1 MAKDK
6 DKKETKVS
14 GVSEALKNLS
24 GFIQKGARTGDVE
37 KIPTGYFNL
46 DFAINYGTLPEDFEI
61 YGSKH
66 KTYDPK
72 KPVGIPCGR
81 LVHLYGAE
89 GSGKSYLCYR
99 MAGFAQRMG
108 HKVAWIDTEQS
119 FSEDLAVING
129 VDIDEL
135 LYSDLH
141 NSEDPDKIFYAE
153 DVMDGIV
160 NLVKSGVKLVI
171 LDSVANLVPKA
182 RMEADAEQQYVAL
195 LARLLSENLGR
206 IVQWAGA
213 KDAVVVFINQL
224 REKPNMMFG
233 GNPMTTKGGRML
245 SHNSSL
251 SIEVSKCPKSSDPW
265 IFIEDDRVPGGK
277 RLIGRKSKIRFDKNR
292 FSKPFVDQKGN
303 PMSVDIPIYY
313 EPYFPNIEETL
324 LETGRQQQIIKLRV
338 GTYKWTDAVSG
349 KEYKAED
356 KDEFINML
364 KGDVEMRKALLA
376 ELKKNAK
383 ENGNPLSPEIIQY
396 DPEIVVKRVEA
407 TEEDME
413 EAEKIS
419 EKKGK
424 KKSKIDFDES
434 VENNEEALE
443 V

>member
-1 MAKDK
+1 MSK
-6 DKKETKVS
+6 DKKTKNEAATS
-14 GVSEALKNLS
+14 GVSEALKSLS

-46 DFAINYGTLPEDFEI
+46 DFAINFGTLPEDFEV

-66 KTYDPK
+66 KVYDPK

-119 FSEDLAVING
+119 FSEDLAIING

-141 NSEDPDKIFYAE
+141 NLEDPDKIYYAE

-182 RMEADAEQQYVAL
+182 RMEAEAEQQYVAL

-224 REKPNMMFG
+224 REKPGMMFG
-233 GNPMTTKGGRML
+233 NPITTKGGRML
-245 SHNSSL
+245 NHNSSL
-251 SIEVSKCPKSSDPW
+251 SMEVSKCPKNDSPW
-265 IFIEDDRVPGGK
+265 IFVEDDRVPGGK
-277 RLIGRKSKIRFDKNR
+277 RLIGRNSKIRFDKNR

-303 PMSVDIPIYY
+303 PMSVSIPIYY
-313 EPYFPNIEETL
+313 EPYFPNIEEIL
-324 LETGRQQQIIKLRV
+324 FDTGRQQQIIKVR
-338 GTYKWTDAVSG
+338 TEIYKWIDSITG
-349 KEYKAED
+349 TEYKAEG
-356 KDEFINML
+356 KDAFLNLIR
-364 KGDVEMRKALLA
+364 DDIEMRKALLA
-376 ELKKNAK
+376 DLKKNAE
-383 ENGNPLSPEIIQY
+383 ENGNPLPPEIIQY
-396 DPEIVVKRVEA
+396 DPDVVIKRVEA
-407 TEEDME
+407 TEEDIE

-424 KKSKIDFDES
+424 KKSKMNLS
-434 VENNEEALE
+434 EEIEDLDKTLE